1 MAANRPT
8 GTATIIAITVI
19 SIVPANT
26 GIAPNAPD
34 APTWSARMAVCGLHS
49 SPNRKSTG
57 ETLVKKV
64 SASNSSDSTMPT
76 VVRMAMIEATIS
88 IDRMTRSTRF
98 RARMAGET
106 LR

>member
-8 GTATIIAITVI
+8 GTATIIAMTVI
-19 SIVPANT
+19 RIVPANT

-49 SPNRKSTG
+49 SPNRKSIG
-57 ETLVKKV
+57 EILVKKAI
-64 SASNSSDSTMPT
+64 ASNSSDRTIPT
-76 VVRMAMIEATIS
+76 VVRMAMVEATIS
-88 IDRMTRSTRF
+88 MSRMTRSTRF
-98 RARMAGET
+98 RARMAGVT